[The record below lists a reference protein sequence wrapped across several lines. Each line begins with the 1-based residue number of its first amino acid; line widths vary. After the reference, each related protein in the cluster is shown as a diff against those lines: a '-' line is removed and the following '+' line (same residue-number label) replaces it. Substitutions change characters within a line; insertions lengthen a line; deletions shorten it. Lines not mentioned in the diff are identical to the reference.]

1 MSRIVILVLTLI
13 LIIGFV
19 RFTKEKHQQKIQE
32 NSPEGETVEDLEMLS
47 EESEFISQEISPT
60 EEAKEVSPAEIQIEE
75 KPKRVKSS
83 TTKAPS
89 AKKEGTKKPAAK
101 KTTPKNTN
109 K

>member
-1 MSRIVILVLTLI
+1 MSSIVILVLALV

-32 NSPEGETVEDLEMLS
+32 NSPEGETEKDLEIPL
-47 EESEFISQEISPT
+47 EESEFIPQEISPT
-60 EEAKEVSPAEIQIEE
+60 EESKKVSPAEIQIEE

-83 TTKAPS
+83 TTKIPA